1 MRFIFYILFFVGGCL
16 WLLIF
21 IKFLFTFNKFND
33 YLFAINDKDTLRKI
47 GGLNSMGQR
56 GLAGVPFIKVHRT
69 LLNKYSETD
78 NEQYLIFF
86 IKYKSFSNK
95 LVVISVI
102 LFIVYIIYQMIFY
115 TVTEI
120 Q

>member
-1 MRFIFYILFFVGGCL
+1 MRLVFYILFIIGGCL

-21 IKFLFTFNKFND
+21 IKFLFVFNKFND

-56 GLAGVPFIKVHRT
+56 RLAGVPFIKVHRT
-69 LLNKYSETD
+69 LLNKYSETN
-78 NEQYLIFF
+78 NERYLTFF

-95 LVVISVI
+95 LVVLSVI
-102 LFIVYIIYQMIFY
+102 LFMVYIIYQMIIY
-115 TVTEI
+115 TVAEV